1 MCFNYSDHKAD
12 GLKLFFYQ
20 GQICVSLPPVQ
31 RMMEIHLNLF
41 ASLEAHM
48 PSSLL
53 YDCKY
58 SKNKK
63 DVNFSV
69 SFAGINTAK
78 TLSPIDMVTL
88 GRSKVSVCDMERLMH
103 LHFFT
108 ML

>member
-1 MCFNYSDHKAD
+1 MCFNFSDHKAE
-12 GLKLFFYQ
+12 GLKLYFTK
-20 GQICVSLPPVQ
+20 QICVSLPPDQ

-41 ASLEAHM
+41 ASLDAHM

-63 DVNFSV
+63 DVDFSA
-69 SFAGINTAK
+69 SFAGINTVK

-88 GRSKVSVCDMERLMH
+88 GRSKVSVSDMDRLMH